1 VNTVLVV
8 LIVLWALMLIAALPG
23 WPYPRSWEDCL
34 TRGADQAGGQIK
46 QRVGAL
52 TNGERLSTA
61 SPIDAVVGK
70 VEHAVSRTRR
80 KAGAA
85 VQRFRMR

>member
-1 VNTVLVV
+1 VITVLVV
-8 LIVLWALMLIAALPG
+8 LSALMLIAALPG
-23 WPYPRSWEDCL
+23 WPYPRSWGDRP
-34 TRGADQAGGQIK
+34 TRELDHARGQIK

-61 SPIDAVVGK
+61 SQIDAVVGK
-70 VEHAVSRTRR
+70 VEHAVNRTRL
-80 KAGAA
+80 KAGGA